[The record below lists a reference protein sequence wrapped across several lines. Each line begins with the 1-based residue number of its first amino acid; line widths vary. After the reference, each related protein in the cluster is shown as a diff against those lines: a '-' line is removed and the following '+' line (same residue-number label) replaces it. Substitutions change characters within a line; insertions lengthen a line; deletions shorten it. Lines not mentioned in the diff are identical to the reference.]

1 MIGPSYLM
9 DMRQILRNSMHGLVI
24 ALCVTVISFTAQA
37 ANSITLVVFGD
48 SLSAGYGLEKAHAF
62 PTRLGQALDA
72 KGYDVNVVNAGVSGD
87 TTAGGRSR
95 LAWTL
100 GEDVDAVILEL
111 GANDALR
118 GLGTEQAYRNLA
130 AMLQVLADKN
140 ITALLAGM
148 RAPPNMGEDYGKAFD
163 QVYQRL
169 VAEFDVV
176 FYPFFLEGVA
186 ANPALNIEDGIH
198 PNPAGVD
205 VIVDRI
211 LPDVE
216 TLLKKAGAN
225 VGGAS

>member
-1 MIGPSYLM
+1 M
-9 DMRQILRNSMHGLVI
+9 DMRQILRNSMHGLMI
-24 ALCVTVISFTAQA
+24 ALCFSLTSFTAQA
-37 ANSITLVVFGD
+37 ASSITLVVFGD
-48 SLSAGYGLEKAHAF
+48 SLSAGYGLEKADAF
-62 PTRLGQALDA
+62 PTRLGEALVS
-72 KGYDVNVVNAGVSGD
+72 KGYDVKVVNAGVSGD

-130 AMLQVLADKN
+130 SMLQVLTDKGVP
-140 ITALLAGM
+140 ALLAGM
-148 RAPPNMGEDYGKAFD
+148 HAPPNMGEDYGKAFD

-169 VAEFDVV
+169 ASEFDVV

-186 ANPALNIEDGIH
+186 ANPALNQDDGIH

-205 VIVDRI
+205 IIVERI
-211 LPDVE
+211 MPDVE
-216 TLLKKAGAN
+216 TLLKKASTST
-225 VGGAS
+225 GGAS

>member
-1 MIGPSYLM
+1 M

-24 ALCVTVISFTAQA
+24 ALCVVFTSFTVKA

-48 SLSAGYGLEKAHAF
+48 SLSAGYGLEKQFTF
-62 PTRLGQALDA
+62 PTRLGEALA
-72 KGYDVNVVNAGVSGD
+72 TKGYNIKVVNAGVSGD
-87 TTAGGRSR
+87 TTAGGRAR

-100 GEDVDAVILEL
+100 GDGVDAVILEL

-118 GLGTEQAYRNLA
+118 GLGTEQAYNNLA

-140 ITALLAGM
+140 IPTLLAGM
-148 RAPPNMGEDYGKAFD
+148 HAPPNMGEDYGKAFD

-169 VAEFDVV
+169 NAEFDVV
-176 FYPFFLEGVA
+176 FYPFFLDGVA

-205 VIVDRI
+205 VIVERI

-216 TLLKKAGAN
+216 TLLKKIDDKS
-225 VGGAS
+225 GGAS